1 MEITRSKITL
11 KHKMLNLD
19 DIVSNKKENK
29 DNIWPFRMLII
40 GPSGSGKTNTLL
52 HLINNFHLIDKIFLH
67 AKDTDKK
74 KYQFL
79 INKREQAGIK
89 KLNDPHAFIEYS
101 NYMNDV
107 LDDINNYNK
116 NRDKKVLIIL
126 DDMIADTMRS
136 EKFKAIVKELF
147 IRCRKLNISIVFIT
161 QSYFRTPKDA
171 RLNSTHY
178 ILMKIGNKKELK
190 SIAEENSGHLDL
202 KDFLKIYNYCTK
214 EPYSFMLVDTRP
226 TARVTFKKKF
236 DEPIDLRHL

>member
-1 MEITRSKITL
+1 
-11 KHKMLNLD
+11 MLNFG

-29 DNIWPFRMLII
+29 DNDWPFRMLII

-52 HLINNFHLIDKIFLH
+52 HLINNFHPIDKIYLY
-67 AKDTDKK
+67 AKDTDEK

-89 KLNDPHAFIEYS
+89 NLNDPHAFIEYS
-101 NYMNDV
+101 NDMNDV
-107 LDDINNYNK
+107 LEDINNYNK
-116 NRDKKVLIIL
+116 NRDKKVLIIF
-126 DDMIADTMRS
+126 DDMIADIMRS
-136 EKFKAIVKELF
+136 EQFKAIVKVFF
-147 IRCRKLNISIVFIT
+147 IRSRKLNISIVLIT

-178 ILMKIGNKKELK
+178 ILMTIGNKKELK
-190 SIAEENSGHLDL
+190 SIAKENSGHLDF

-226 TARVTFKKKF
+226 TARLTFKKNF
-236 DEPIDLRHL
+236 DEPIDVRHL